1 MGKAVPEREDIVG
14 AERNPPI
21 ESVVTE
27 RHETIP
33 LGIVLSRRP
42 GVTRWAAW
50 SWRPTAVLP
59 GAGPAAASAADWQ
72 VLTEAPGGAADFHAA
87 TLPLTL
93 HRAETE
99 AYRVA
104 LSNDPPILY
113 VVLRPNEADEGGAGA
128 AARPYVPFLATA
140 SPFEAQDY
148 ADSGEEL
155 VEPVAMTPAL
165 IAWISS
171 FVDRHHRDE
180 AFKKRKRDRVR
191 IEAVEDGRGDARIR
205 QTADVY
211 RSPASRRA
219 GEAEKRT
226 DGAEEA
232 SPGMGDGPD
241 GETVH

>member
-1 MGKAVPEREDIVG
+1 MG

-59 GAGPAAASAADWQ
+59 GAGPAAARAGDWQ
-72 VLTEAPGGAADFHAA
+72 VLREDENGATDFHAA

-113 VVLRPNEADEGGAGA
+113 VVLRPNEGDEGG
-128 AARPYVPFLATA
+128 RPYLPFLATA

-155 VEPVAMTPAL
+155 VEPVEMTPAL
-165 IAWISS
+165 IAWVSS
-171 FVDRHHRDE
+171 FVDRHHKDE
-180 AFKKRKRDRVR
+180 VFKKRRRDRVR
-191 IEAVEDGRGDARIR
+191 VEASEDGRGDARIR

-219 GEAEKRT
+219 GEAERRA
-226 DGAEEA
+226 GADVVQEKG
-232 SPGMGDGPD
+232 PDKGPD